1 MGVSKGLVCLW
12 SPKGDSLG
20 LSGFFNKG
28 KGNLMGGGGEFDISN
43 STENHKVESR

>member
-28 KGNLMGGGGEFDISN
+28 KGNLMGGGEVNLISAILLK
-43 STENHKVESR
+43 TIK